1 MPTQRNGSSQQG
13 RLRPRSVRIREQIL
27 EAAEAML
34 SEGGYGSL
42 TIEGAALRSGVAKT
56 TIYRYWPTKAALTA
70 EVLRRRTDIGV
81 MPDSGDARA
90 DLISFLSVNLRNYAA
105 QDPAVLLP
113 AFWDTL
119 GDAAHRRELRDQVL
133 DRRRNMGRALL
144 ARLIDGGALPAATD
158 IDLLL
163 DMWAGFAL
171 YRFGLREKRV
181 TLAAIT
187 ALVDLVLAGTVPL
200 KTVPLKPA
208 RRPGQDGDPATPA
221 GGPDD

>member
-1 MPTQRNGSSQQG
+1 M
-13 RLRPRSVRIREQIL
+13 
-27 EAAEAML
+27 EAAEAL
-34 SEGGYGSL
+34 LDEGGYANL
-42 TIEGAALRSGVAKT
+42 TIEGVAQRSGVAKT
-56 TIYRYWPTKAALTA
+56 TIYRSWPTKSALAA

-81 MPDSGDARA
+81 MPNSGDPRA
-90 DLISFLSVNLRNYAA
+90 DLISFLEVNLRNYAA

-119 GDAAHRRELRDQVL
+119 GDAAYRRDLREQVL
-133 DRRRNMGRALL
+133 DRRRNMGRELL
-144 ARLIDGGALPAATD
+144 GRLVSEGVLPEGTD

-187 ALVDLVLAGTVPL
+187 ALVDLVLGGAVPL
-200 KTVPLKPA
+200 KHGHQSAK
-208 RRPGQDGDPATPA
+208 RRTNTQQGEAK
-221 GGPDD
+221 

>member
-1 MPTQRNGSSQQG
+1 
-13 RLRPRSVRIREQIL
+13 
-27 EAAEAML
+27 ML

-42 TIEGAALRSGVAKT
+42 TIEGVAQRSGVAKT
-56 TIYRYWPTKAALTA
+56 TIYRYWPTKATLTA

-113 AFWDTL
+113 AFWDTFR
-119 GDAAHRRELRDQVL
+119 DAAHRRELRDQVL

-144 ARLIDGGALPAATD
+144 ARLVADGALPTDTD

-163 DMWAGFAL
+163 DMWAGFAM

-181 TLAAIT
+181 TLASIT
-187 ALVDLVLAGTVPL
+187 ALVDLVLAGTVPR
-200 KTVPLKPA
+200 KPS
-208 RRPGQDGDPATPA
+208 RRPSQDAEPSAPVGDPR
-221 GGPDD
+221 D